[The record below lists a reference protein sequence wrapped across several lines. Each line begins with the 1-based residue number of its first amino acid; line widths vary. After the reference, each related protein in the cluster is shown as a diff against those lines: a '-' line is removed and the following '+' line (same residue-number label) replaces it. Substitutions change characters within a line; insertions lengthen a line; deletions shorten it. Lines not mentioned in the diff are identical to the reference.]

1 MFYLKHKG
9 WEIFLKI
16 KNYSQHTIDNYER
29 DINEFFLFAEEN
41 KIHIEERIVEKIN
54 ILSQNKN
61 LLILTDV
68 YGCTHSNIIL
78 SQKKNNFFSCVFGFN
93 LPILLKIIT
102 LICEREWK
110 SGKRS
115 GRHGTTIFSHFF
127 PSFEFLPQNYTKTI
141 RQ

>member
-1 MFYLKHKG
+1 MYQNN
-9 WEIFLKI
+9 FLLLGHNKI
-16 KNYSQHTIDNYER
+16 ASETMSAAEFIYKRQLNNFHVLDIAKN
-29 DINEFFLFAEEN
+29 EN
-41 KIHIEERIVEKIN
+41 KIHIEKRIVEKIN

-102 LICEREWK
+102 YKNLKLDEILKKIQDSLIENVK
-110 SGKRS
+110 F
-115 GRHGTTIFSHFF
+115 I
-127 PSFEFLPQNYTKTI
+127 Y
-141 RQ
+141 